1 MLANSPVKVEGI
13 IMKTSTGFIVAMAL
27 AATTASAQD
36 AVPTAGQDAAV
47 CAAPERPAVERP
59 VKPLRPAAPGCV
71 DEARHRHTCSN
82 RVIGQY
88 NAALDAY
95 GLAFTAYVDSVNAY
109 SRKLAGYADGVNEYV
124 RCEHRIVMPS
134 TLIEG

>member
-1 MLANSPVKVEGI
+1 
-13 IMKTSTGFIVAMAL
+13 MKTSTGLVVALAL

-36 AVPTAGQDAAV
+36 AVQNAAD

-59 VKPLRPAAPGCV
+59 VKPIRPVAPGCV